1 MFSPKSNSNLF
12 FKVEQSK
19 DLSPDAQVAAIRA
32 KVLSVGQRY
41 SASGRFLPKLFIIN
55 FLEKVSCFMQWP
67 NKGWVV
73 AVFKDVGVS
82 MLNIL
87 EAYFEIIQD
96 GDDFWAQNG
105 QPLHLI
111 DVLKVIFE
119 TFLERP
125 NVVVPNERRLFVDK
139 CLQVF
144 IATIFFPKIR

>member
-1 MFSPKSNSNLF
+1 
-12 FKVEQSK
+12 
-19 DLSPDAQVAAIRA
+19 
-32 KVLSVGQRY
+32 
-41 SASGRFLPKLFIIN
+41 
-55 FLEKVSCFMQWP
+55 MQWP

-73 AVFKDVGVS
+73 SVFKDVGVS

-87 EAYFEIIQD
+87 ETYFETIQE

-139 CLQVF
+139 CLQI
-144 IATIFFPKIR
+144 IASANVSLAMNNLKQVQYRLERWLQ

>member
-1 MFSPKSNSNLF
+1 MGDLPEVKLAIVHSAGQYDEATVDGFWQEIIEKEVAQSN
-12 FKVEQSK
+12 

-87 EAYFEIIQD
+87 ETYFELSKMAMIS
-96 GDDFWAQNG
+96 G
-105 QPLHLI
+105 
-111 DVLKVIFE
+111 
-119 TFLERP
+119 
-125 NVVVPNERRLFVDK
+125 RRMASR
-139 CLQVF
+139 F
-144 IATIFFPKIR
+144 IS